1 MADNSWMGDEP
12 LKTTSS
18 FAPDRTAETPFC
30 SIRRDEDLEVVIP
43 STSDIV
49 CSQFPNY
56 SFPMYEVVFKD
67 VGFRL
72 SFIDFQREVFRWT
85 KLSPPPPAFELVCQH
100 LEIDPSKNL
109 FFTVFIV
116 QQGVG
121 RGGGSGWVFF
131 RQKEMF
137 GIFAGKVRS

>member
-85 KLSPPPPAFELVCQH
+85 KLSPPPPQRLNWCANIWRSTPPRTYFL
-100 LEIDPSKNL
+100 PSSSCNREWE
-109 FFTVFIV
+109 
-116 QQGVG
+116 GVEVPAGYSSAKKRCSASLRG
-121 RGGGSGWVFF
+121 R
-131 RQKEMF
+131 
-137 GIFAGKVRS
+137 